1 VLKPLLLSGSR
12 GVIRADDPAAFLAA
26 FRRIAALLHTP
37 EVAHGAGDW
46 GRQILVEDFIPG
58 REIAL
63 EGILTRDGLRV
74 LALFDK
80 PEPLDGP
87 YFEET
92 IYVTPSRLPPA
103 VQDAVAGCAA
113 RAAESIGL
121 RHGPIHAELRLNEA
135 GPWLV
140 EVAARSIGG
149 RCSRILRFGVDTSL
163 EELILRHALGLP
175 VPSFQREDS
184 AAGVMMVPIPG
195 AGRLRAVEGLA
206 ARGGQLPRVH
216 LRPRQHARAGR
227 GRAASGPSV
236 PAVSDR
242 TRAASGLGVIPPGGL
257 GGCRVRARSRSVR
270 GARGRSRR
278 SPRLTAASDP
288 PGAVRPGPISRGF
301 APAAG
306 TGFTPGA

>member
-1 VLKPLLLSGSR
+1 
-12 GVIRADDPAAFLAA
+12 VIRADDPAAFLAA

-195 AGRLRAVEGLA
+195 AGRLRAVEGLERA
-206 ARGGQLPRVH
+206 REVQGIEDVEITAPVGERVVPLPGGASYLGFIYARG
-216 LRPRQHARAGR
+216 
-227 GRAASGPSV
+227 S
-236 PAVSDR
+236 
-242 TRAASGLGVIPPGGL
+242 
-257 GGCRVRARSRSVR
+257 
-270 GARGRSRR
+270 
-278 SPRLTAASDP
+278 
-288 PGAVRPGPISRGF
+288 
-301 APAAG
+301 
-306 TGFTPGA
+306 TPGQVVDALHQAHRCLQFRIEPELPLAWE